1 MGDVTHSG
9 KMAILEGSSQVSV
22 KNCIDSNSERLPDE
36 GKRSLSKGKAKVHD
50 MLLPSLPNAKWL
62 LQPLISGEFCQDNA
76 GDKNKDTDHSGLSS
90 FSFGLLPGHCNESED
105 ISTESDEAED
115 NYKRDSAD
123 VMGNLNQMVNG
134 LPLSSSHD
142 HNVDF
147 LALKENMVDG
157 CGKLTQELLDSI
169 GLGKPCSCS
178 FCLKGESCN
187 DHMMV

>member
-1 MGDVTHSG
+1 MT
-9 KMAILEGSSQVSV
+9 
-22 KNCIDSNSERLPDE
+22 
-36 GKRSLSKGKAKVHD
+36 
-50 MLLPSLPNAKWL
+50 
-62 LQPLISGEFCQDNA
+62 
-76 GDKNKDTDHSGLSS
+76 
-90 FSFGLLPGHCNESED
+90 
-105 ISTESDEAED
+105 
-115 NYKRDSAD
+115 
-123 VMGNLNQMVNG
+123 GNLSHMVNG

-157 CGKLTQELLDSI
+157 CGKLTQELLDSK